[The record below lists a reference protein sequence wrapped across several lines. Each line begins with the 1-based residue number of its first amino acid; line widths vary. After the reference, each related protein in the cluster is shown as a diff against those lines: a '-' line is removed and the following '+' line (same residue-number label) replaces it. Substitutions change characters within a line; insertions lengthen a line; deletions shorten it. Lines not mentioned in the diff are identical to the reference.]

1 MRYDESQK
9 DKIDRY
15 ENYSKVKLRNKITV
29 TTKTAF
35 VVNMISTMLMI
46 SIFLLNNIMLI
57 IDSFNIQRIDNTYNN
72 NIYRKQIT
80 FMERENNNN
89 NNNNDDNNDFINRY
103 HLTMNYQSNYNLK
116 MLSTCKYSRTLTT
129 TFSLLSY
136 NNVYNHNNY
145 NNYHQQYH
153 HHYLYRNHQSNN
165 CYNVNKHKQNNIKN
179 TLTTKAATTIIKMSL
194 IPINKIQ
201 INKILTKQVNTDQW
215 LSYWG
220 NNKIERLQR
229 VLESVLIAYGGAW
242 LSWFFSFMAGGIV
255 SAFLGR

>member
-1 MRYDESQK
+1 
-9 DKIDRY
+9 
-15 ENYSKVKLRNKITV
+15 
-29 TTKTAF
+29 
-35 VVNMISTMLMI
+35 ML
-46 SIFLLNNIMLI
+46 F
-57 IDSFNIQRIDNTYNN
+57 IDSFNIQRIDN
-72 NIYRKQIT
+72 
-80 FMERENNNN
+80 
-89 NNNNDDNNDFINRY
+89 
-103 HLTMNYQSNYNLK
+103 MNYQYYNMQ

-129 TFSLLSY
+129 TFSSLSY

-145 NNYHQQYH
+145 NNYYQQNH
-153 HHYLYRNHQSNN
+153 HHYLYRNHQQSNN
-165 CYNVNKHKQNNIKN
+165 HNNIYKHKQNNIKN
-179 TLTTKAATTIIKMSL
+179 IVTTKATTTIIKMSL